1 MKSYNKLKSSIKVQP
16 GQIDHQL
23 EQKDLAQRQTQ
34 MTSAEKGN

>member
-1 MKSYNKLKSSIKVQP
+1 MKSHNKLKSSKKVWP

-34 MTSAEKGN
+34 VTSAEKGN